1 MTLTLDLKTWF
12 NVTTHPL
19 PKDTLWVKYKPDW
32 AQGKE
37 DMLPTSNLRQIDGW
51 KNRQTADG
59 QTDQYR
65 AFAER
70 GPN

>member
-1 MTLTLDLKTWF
+1 MSLHTLYPKTS
-12 NVTTHPL
+12 VGQL
-19 PKDTLWVKYKPDW
+19 QARLG
-32 AQGKE
+32 QGEE
-37 DMLPTSNLRQIDGW
+37 DMLPTSYLRQIDGW
-51 KNRQTADG
+51 KNRQTDG